1 MAANKTIG
9 GINVTITAT
18 TEKFAKGITHAQKLT
33 KGFTSSLKGL
43 VFNLKTLGAAL
54 AVGGFTKMIANQ
66 FQAIS
71 ALKDL
76 ADKTGVSTEK
86 LAGLQLAAEEA
97 GISNSVLE
105 KGLVKLNS
113 EMGMRGD
120 IALRN
125 WIEKTS
131 KLATQ
136 QEKLAE
142 ATKMFGARGADMVRF
157 LNGGTA
163 ALDEAQKAAEAMGF
177 AVSMKVAIGV
187 DRAAESFVRLRKHVT
202 GIFASL
208 AGEIA
213 PYVELLSVK
222 TMEMIASNG
231 GGGGVGK
238 FIADVIIEM
247 SKNVVD
253 LIQEMVTAGMEAFV
267 GLQALIVQFRT
278 GRVADTMGLGY
289 GTPKESMNALIGLAS
304 ASQSVEAFKK
314 NNWAGNMQAWID
326 EARKQSAD
334 AAAKA
339 TTSDAVGRVMGW
351 LESGQAVFSMAKEKG
366 PGLFGQF
373 SQMKND
379 ALGNMIGGFF
389 GLNGPGNKLKELTQ
403 RPALS
408 FAESGS
414 VESYRQQAAIRRQ
427 GDDIAK
433 KQLGVQQ
440 QIRDGIEN
448 LADVINFPAANLG
461 KG

>member
-1 MAANKTIG
+1 MAANKNIG

-18 TEKFAKGITHAQKLT
+18 IEKFQKNITAARRMISTFT
-33 KGFTSSLKGL
+33 KSITGL

-54 AVGGFTKMIANQ
+54 ALGGLAKLVANQ
-66 FQAIS
+66 FTAIS

-76 ADKTGVSTEK
+76 ADKTGVSTDK

-97 GISNSVLE
+97 GISSAVLE
-105 KGLVKLNS
+105 KGLVKLNT

-120 IALRN
+120 LALRS

-136 QEKLAE
+136 QEKLAA

-163 ALDEAQKAAEAMGF
+163 AIDEAQKAAEAMG
-177 AVSMKVAIGV
+177 AAISMDVAIGV
-187 DRAAESFVRLRKHVT
+187 DRAAESFVRLKKHIT
-202 GIFASL
+202 GVFASL

-222 TMEMIASNG
+222 TMEMIGNSG
-231 GGGGVGK
+231 GGSGVGR
-238 FIADVIIEM
+238 FIADVIVEM

-253 LIQEMVTAGMEAFV
+253 LIQKMVATGMEAFL
-267 GLQALIVQFRT
+267 GLQMLVVQFRT
-278 GRVADTMGLGY
+278 SAVGSGMGLGY
-289 GTPKESMNALIGLAS
+289 GTPKESFQAIAGLGAS
-304 ASQSVEAFKK
+304 SQRLEAFKS

-334 AAAKA
+334 AAVKA
-339 TTSDAVGRVMGW
+339 TTADSVGRVMGW
-351 LESGQAVFSMAKEKG
+351 LETGKSAFESIKENG
-366 PGLFGQF
+366 PAAFGKF
-373 SQMKND
+373 SQMKNG
-379 ALGNMIGGFF
+379 ALGNLVEGFF
-389 GLNGPGNKLKELTQ
+389 NLGGPGHKNAKGRT
-403 RPALS
+403 PALS

-414 VESYRQQAAIRRQ
+414 VESYRQQAAIRKQ

-440 QIRDGIEN
+440 QIRDGINN
-448 LADVINFPAANLG
+448 LADVINFPAANL